1 VSKPIEEMT
10 LEEIQAE
17 REEIA
22 RQREEMRAENERIT
36 AIEQDVRA
44 RREAEADTD
53 LEKLLAPPNTERVI
67 HSSDNG
73 AGPEYPA
80 VAIEGAFVE
89 GAALAAAEDNPK
101 PEPKPEPWPHDHLV
115 HEGLELEVR
124 IPNQSA
130 LMAISMLQQLDGLGE
145 LQMEIFNTF
154 LANHLSRASL
164 AKVIME
170 FTRPDTEMTIQSL
183 VQALVNLRIKR
194 S

>member
-1 VSKPIEEMT
+1 MSKPIEEMT

-22 RQREEMRAENERIT
+22 RQREEMRAE
-36 AIEQDVRA
+36 QDMRA
-44 RREAEADTD
+44 RREATQPAADD
-53 LEKLLAPPNTERVI
+53 RELEKLLAPPNTERVI

-89 GAALAAAEDNPK
+89 GAALAAAEATPK
-101 PEPKPEPWPHDHLV
+101 PEPKPEPWPHAHLV

-154 LANHLSRASL
+154 LANHLSRESL

>member
-1 VSKPIEEMT
+1 MSKPIEEMS

-22 RQREEMRAENERIT
+22 RQREAMRID
-36 AIEQDVRA
+36 QDVRA
-44 RREAEADTD
+44 RREAEQPAADD
-53 LEKLLAPPNTERVI
+53 RELEKLLTPPNTERVI
-67 HSSDNG
+67 HSSGNG
-73 AGPEYPA
+73 AGPESPA
-80 VAIEGAFVE
+80 VAIEGALVE
-89 GAALAAAEDNPK
+89 GAAEDKPK
-101 PEPKPEPWPHDHLV
+101 AEPWPHDHLV

>member
-1 VSKPIEEMT
+1 MSKPIEEMS

-22 RQREEMRAENERIT
+22 RQREAMRAENERIT

-44 RREAEADTD
+44 RREAEQPAADD
-53 LEKLLAPPNTERVI
+53 QELGLETLPTLPNTERVI
-67 HSSDNG
+67 HSSGNG
-73 AGPEYPA
+73 AGPESPA
-80 VAIEGAFVE
+80 VAIEGA
-89 GAALAAAEDNPK
+89 LAE
-101 PEPKPEPWPHDHLV
+101 PEPWPHDHLV